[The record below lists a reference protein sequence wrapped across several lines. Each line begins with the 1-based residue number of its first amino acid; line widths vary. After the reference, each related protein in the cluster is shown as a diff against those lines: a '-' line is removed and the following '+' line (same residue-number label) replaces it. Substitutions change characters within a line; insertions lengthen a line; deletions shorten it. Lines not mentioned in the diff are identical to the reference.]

1 MIAGTRRWTNR
12 QYRWRL
18 SRFRP
23 IPHPPRSPSL
33 NDGRSHASR
42 AQIIAAFASIY
53 LVWGSTYLAIRYAV
67 QTIPPFMMGGLR
79 FVVSGV
85 ILYLWARYRGASRPT
100 RLNWRNAII
109 AGGFLLLGGNGA
121 VVWAEQFVPSGLT
134 ALLVSI
140 LPFWLVIIEW
150 VRPPRRRPSGAV
162 LIGLVLGFIG
172 IVVLVGR
179 SGFGGRGDVSSLGP
193 VVLILGS
200 LSWAIGSFWSRDA
213 ELPESGMLTTGMEML
228 GGGALLL
235 IVGTLTGELSRFDI
249 HRISSASTIGLL
261 YLVTFGSLLGFTSYI
276 WLLDKVSPARLGTY
290 AYVNPIVAVL
300 LGWAIAGERLAVRTA
315 VAAAIVICAVALIT
329 TARSTTITQG
339 G

>member
-1 MIAGTRRWTNR
+1 M
-12 QYRWRL
+12 
-18 SRFRP
+18 
-23 IPHPPRSPSL
+23 
-33 NDGRSHASR
+33 NDGRSYASR

-67 QTIPPFMMGGLR
+67 QTIPPFIMGGLR
-79 FVVSGV
+79 FLISGAL
-85 ILYLWARYRGASRPT
+85 LYLWARYRGAPSPT
-100 RLNWRNAII
+100 RLHWRNAII

-162 LIGLVLGFIG
+162 LVGLVIGFIG
-172 IVVLVGR
+172 IVVLVGP
-179 SGFGGRGDVSSLGP
+179 GNLAGHEDVRPLGA

-213 ELPESGMLTTGMEML
+213 RLPESGLLTTGMEML

-235 IVGTLTGELSRFDI
+235 IVGALSGELSQLDV
-249 HRISSASTIGLL
+249 HRISGASAAGLI
-261 YLVTFGSLLGFTSYI
+261 YLITFGSLIGFTSYI

-290 AYVNPIVAVL
+290 AYVNPIVAVI
-300 LGWAIAGERLAVRTA
+300 LGWAIAGERLSLRTA
-315 VAAAIVICAVALIT
+315 IAAAIVICAVALIT
-329 TARSTTITQG
+329 TARSSPPPQSA
-339 G
+339 

>member
-1 MIAGTRRWTNR
+1 
-12 QYRWRL
+12 
-18 SRFRP
+18 
-23 IPHPPRSPSL
+23 
-33 NDGRSHASR
+33 
-42 AQIIAAFASIY
+42 
-53 LVWGSTYLAIRYAV
+53 
-67 QTIPPFMMGGLR
+67 MMGGIR
-79 FVVSGV
+79 FLISGAM
-85 ILYLWARYRGASRPT
+85 LYLWSRSRGAPKPT
-100 RLNWRNAII
+100 RLHWRNAII

-162 LIGLVLGFIG
+162 LVGLVLGFIG
-172 IVVLVGR
+172 IIVLVGP
-179 SGFGGRGDVSSLGP
+179 SDVGGHGDVSPLGAL
-193 VVLILGS
+193 VLILGS

-213 ELPESGMLTTGMEML
+213 QLPQSGLLTTGMEML

-235 IVGTLTGELSRFDI
+235 IIGALTGELSNFDI
-249 HRISSASTIGLL
+249 HRISRASAVGLV
-261 YLVTFGSLLGFTSYI
+261 YLITFGSLLGFTSYI

-300 LGWAIAGERLAVRTA
+300 LGWAIAGERLSIRTG

-329 TARSTTITQG
+329 TARSTATVQSG
-339 G
+339 